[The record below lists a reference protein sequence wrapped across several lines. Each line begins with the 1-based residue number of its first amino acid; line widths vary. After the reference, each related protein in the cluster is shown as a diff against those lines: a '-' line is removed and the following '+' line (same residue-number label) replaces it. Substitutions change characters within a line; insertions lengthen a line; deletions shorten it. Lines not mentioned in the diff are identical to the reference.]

1 MKTGYDMKK
10 EWPKIKKE
18 LVRVSREALEL
29 AKKGEE
35 ELIKITQ
42 KGKLHVDT
50 TELNLKKEHLFLRHG
65 KEFVK
70 DKTEGPQTPKMKQ
83 HLKSLDKLEK
93 EITATKKKLAEKPK
107 KKAAKKKR
115 STKA

>member
-18 LVRVSREALEL
+18 LVRVSQEALDL

-50 TELNLKKEHLFLRHG
+50 TALNLKKEHLFLRIG
-65 KEFVK
+65 KEYVK
-70 DKTEGPQTPKMKQ
+70 AKGSGPQTPKMKQ
-83 HLKSLDKLEK
+83 LLKSLDKLEK
-93 EITATKKKLAEKPK
+93 DIKETKKKLAIKPK

-115 STKA
+115 STKS

>member
-1 MKTGYDMKK
+1 MKK

-18 LVRVSREALEL
+18 LVRVSQEALDL

-50 TELNLKKEHLFLRHG
+50 TALNLKKEHLFLRIG
-65 KEFVK
+65 KEYVRGK
-70 DKTEGPQTPKMKQ
+70 RPSTQTAKMKQ
-83 HLKSLDKLEK
+83 LLGELDKLEK
-93 EITATKKKLAEKPK
+93 EIKTTKGKLKASPK
-107 KKAAKKKR
+107 KKTTRKKR
-115 STKA
+115 ATKA